1 MSLSDPSA
9 VPDAASVTR
18 NRLVL
23 VVYTSAIFVSA
34 LLLFSVQPLFTKMVL
49 PRLGGSPAVWS
60 VAMVFFQSL
69 LLGGYAYAHYLMQLR
84 NRMLPVVIHLVLL
97 VVALLTL
104 PLSIAGGWGEPPT
117 SGYAFWLLGLFAVSI
132 GLPFF
137 ALAANNP
144 LLQAWFVRTGHP
156 NGPDPYFLYASS
168 NIGSFLALLSYPV
181 LLEPMFTLRTQNLIW
196 TGGYG
201 LLIVLI
207 AACGVLLLRSPVM
220 AVADVGAEAIDA
232 PAPPWILRA
241 RWIFLAAVPSGLL
254 IAVTAHI
261 STDVA
266 AAPLLW
272 VLPLSL
278 YLLTWVLVF
287 QSRPLLP
294 HKWILLLQPLAIAGV
309 IVLLAVGGEQNLLLT
324 LGGHQLCFF
333 VIAMACH
340 GELARTR
347 PAAKYLTG
355 FYVAL
360 SFGGMVGGLFAGLIA
375 PFTFSWIA
383 EYPILL
389 ACAALCRPPGGN
401 ERLARW
407 SNWYWPLL
415 AVLAVALIAPT
426 YNTGKVFTW
435 LDTNRVWVIG
445 AVGVLSALLALGLNA
460 NRWKIFATVAVA
472 LALIRAYPS
481 DDGRVETVRSFFGV
495 HKIVVTSNGQ
505 YHVLMHG
512 TTIYGAEKYQ
522 NDDGT
527 PVTGRPE
534 PITYYHKDG
543 GIGQAIAAM
552 RERKGGPLRVAVI
565 GLGSGTLAC
574 ASEPG
579 ETWKFFEIDQTMVD
593 TAKDPKYFTYISKC
607 EPDMKPVIGDAR
619 LTFAKE
625 AAGTL
630 RPDHRRRL
638 FVGCDPDP
646 SRDRGGDGDLQGQ
659 AGAAGRCGD
668 ACVQPA
674 SRTGQRR
681 GRHRR
686 RQRSQELGLQRGY
699 QPRRGIHLLDHGGGL
714 GARGG
719 RCRQAGVVGPMGTDR
734 SRRQPAGLDR
744 RLLQRARRGVAAA
757 EEGRGV
763 SLKRTIRRLVRNH
776 SRLSLLAARHDQPE
790 TIVKKLALSFMAGAG
805 ALLATSAFAAPLSN
819 GLTALPDS
827 NIEQVR
833 MVCNEN
839 GRCWRERS
847 ERRVI
852 VREFLR

>member
-1 MSLSDPSA
+1 MSSLEPSA
-9 VPDAASVTR
+9 AADQPSASR

-23 VVYTSAIFVSA
+23 AVYTAAIFLSA

-60 VAMVFFQSL
+60 VAMVFFQTL
-69 LLGGYAYAHYLMQLR
+69 LLAGYAYAHFLMQIK
-84 NRMLPVVIHLVLL
+84 NRVIPVVAHLVLL

-104 PLSIAGGWGEPPT
+104 PLSIASAWGDAPT
-117 SGYAFWLLGLFAVSI
+117 SGYAFWLLGLFLVSI

-156 NGPDPYFLYASS
+156 AGPDPYFLYASS

-181 LLEPMFTLRTQNLIW
+181 LLEPMFSLHTQNLMW

-201 LLIVLI
+201 LLILLI
-207 AACGVLLLRSPVM
+207 AACGVLLLRSK
-220 AVADVGAEAIDA
+220 ALAAADLRTEETPA
-232 PAPPWILRA
+232 PAPSWSLRA

-294 HKWILLLQPLAIAGV
+294 HKWMLLLQPLAITGV

-360 SFGGMVGGLFAGLIA
+360 SFGGMLGGLFAGLIA
-375 PFTFSWIA
+375 PFAFSWVA

-389 ACAALCRPPGGN
+389 ALAALCRPGDN
-401 ERLARW
+401 ERLPRW
-407 SNWYWPLL
+407 SRWYWPFL

-426 YNTGKVFTW
+426 WSTGKVESW
-435 LDTNRVWVIG
+435 LEDRRVWVAGSI
-445 AVGVLSALLALGLNA
+445 GVLSALLALGLNA
-460 NRWKIFATVAVA
+460 NRWKIFATVV
-472 LALIRAYPS
+472 LALVLVRVYPS
-481 DDGRVETVRSFFGV
+481 DEGRTETVRSFFGV
-495 HKIVVTSNGQ
+495 HKIVFTPHGQ

-512 TTIYGAEKYQ
+512 TTIHGAEKITD
-522 NDDGT
+522 DDGT
-527 PVTGRPE
+527 PITGRPE

-543 GIGQAIAAM
+543 GIGQAIAAI
-552 RERKGGPLRVAVI
+552 RERKGAPLRVAVI
-565 GLGSGTLAC
+565 GVGAGTLTC

-579 ETWKFFEIDQTMVD
+579 ETWKFFDIDQTMVD
-593 TAKDPKYFTYISKC
+593 TARDPKYFTYIQNC
-607 EPDMKPVIGDAR
+607 QPDLKPVIGDAR

-625 AAGTL
+625 
-630 RPDHRRRL
+630 PDGVYDLIIVDAYSSDAIPIHLATQEAMKIYKDKLAPQGAVVMHVSNRHLELESVVVGIADANQLKSWVYDEDSGRDDEYIFATDVVVCAREEADVGKLASSDKWTETEPTENQRVWTDDYSNILGAVYRRL
-638 FVGCDPDP
+638 RYG
-646 SRDRGGDGDLQGQ
+646 
-659 AGAAGRCGD
+659 
-668 ACVQPA
+668 
-674 SRTGQRR
+674 
-681 GRHRR
+681 
-686 RQRSQELGLQRGY
+686 
-699 QPRRGIHLLDHGGGL
+699 
-714 GARGG
+714 
-719 RCRQAGVVGPMGTDR
+719 
-734 SRRQPAGLDR
+734 
-744 RLLQRARRGVAAA
+744 
-757 EEGRGV
+757 
-763 SLKRTIRRLVRNH
+763 
-776 SRLSLLAARHDQPE
+776 
-790 TIVKKLALSFMAGAG
+790 
-805 ALLATSAFAAPLSN
+805 
-819 GLTALPDS
+819 
-827 NIEQVR
+827 EQ
-833 MVCNEN
+833 
-839 GRCWRERS
+839 
-847 ERRVI
+847 
-852 VREFLR
+852 

>member
-1 MSLSDPSA
+1 MTLSASSA
-9 VPDAASVTR
+9 ATDQASTSR

-23 VVYTSAIFVSA
+23 VVYTAAIFVSA

-69 LLGGYAYAHYLMQLR
+69 LLAGYAYAHFLMQIQ
-84 NRMLPVVIHLVLL
+84 NRAVPIAVHLVLL
-97 VVALLTL
+97 VVALATL
-104 PLSIAGGWGEPPT
+104 PLSIASGWGEPPT
-117 SGYAFWLLGLFAVSI
+117 SGYAFWLLGLFVVSI

-156 NGPDPYFLYASS
+156 AGPDPYFLYASS

-181 LLEPMFTLRTQNLIW
+181 LLEPMFTLRTQNLMW
-196 TGGYG
+196 TAGYG
-201 LLIVLI
+201 VLALLI
-207 AACGVLLLRSPVM
+207 AGCGVLLMRSPAR
-220 AVADVGAEAIDA
+220 AVADPQAEKKQS
-232 PAPPWILRA
+232 PAPDWMLRS

-294 HKWILLLQPLAIAGV
+294 HRWMLMLQPLAIAGV

-375 PFTFSWIA
+375 PYAFSWIA

-389 ACAALCRPPGGN
+389 ALAALCRPSDGG
-401 ERLARW
+401 ERLPLWTR
-407 SNWYWPLL
+407 WYWPFL
-415 AVLAVALIAPT
+415 AVLAVALIAPAWSE
-426 YNTGKVFTW
+426 GKIPAW
-435 LDTNRVWVIG
+435 LQEHRVWTAG
-445 AVGVLSALLALGLNA
+445 AVGALAAALALFLKA
-460 NRWKIFATVAVA
+460 RRLKIFATVVVA
-472 LALIRAYPS
+472 LVLIRVYPS

-495 HKIVVTSNGQ
+495 HKIVVTPHGQ

-512 TTIYGAEKYQ
+512 TTIHGAQKFL

-534 PITYYHKDG
+534 PITYYHRDG
-543 GIGQAIAAM
+543 GIGQAIAAI
-552 RERKGGPLRVAVI
+552 RARKGAPLRVAVI
-565 GLGSGTLAC
+565 GVGSGTLTC

-579 ETWKFFEIDQTMVD
+579 ESWKFFEIDQTIVD
-593 TAKDPKYFTYISKC
+593 TARDPKYFSYIQNC
-607 EPDMKPVIGDAR
+607 APGLKPVIGDAR

-625 AAGTL
+625 
-630 RPDHRRRL
+630 PDGIYDLIIVDAYSSDAIPIHLATEEAMKIYKDKLAPQGAVVMHVSNRHLELESVVVGIADANDLKSWVYSEDSGRDDEYIFATTVVVSAREEADVGNLASSQQWAETEPTENERVWTDDYSNVLGAVYRRL
-638 FVGCDPDP
+638 
-646 SRDRGGDGDLQGQ
+646 RDG
-659 AGAAGRCGD
+659 
-668 ACVQPA
+668 
-674 SRTGQRR
+674 
-681 GRHRR
+681 
-686 RQRSQELGLQRGY
+686 
-699 QPRRGIHLLDHGGGL
+699 
-714 GARGG
+714 
-719 RCRQAGVVGPMGTDR
+719 
-734 SRRQPAGLDR
+734 
-744 RLLQRARRGVAAA
+744 
-757 EEGRGV
+757 
-763 SLKRTIRRLVRNH
+763 
-776 SRLSLLAARHDQPE
+776 
-790 TIVKKLALSFMAGAG
+790 
-805 ALLATSAFAAPLSN
+805 
-819 GLTALPDS
+819 
-827 NIEQVR
+827 EQ
-833 MVCNEN
+833 
-839 GRCWRERS
+839 
-847 ERRVI
+847 
-852 VREFLR
+852 

>member
-1 MSLSDPSA
+1 MRVSSFRDGALAPDPESRDSGFDAGHRPGMTPLSKTLLSAQRQVGSAPHIARRAAICSIAASGACLAENPAAGARRIQAGVLMRSPDPSA
-9 VPDAASVTR
+9 ATDQPSASR

-23 VVYTSAIFVSA
+23 IVYTAAIFVSA

-69 LLGGYAYAHYLMQLR
+69 LLGGYAYAHYLMQIR
-84 NRMLPVVIHLVLL
+84 NRMIPVAIHLVLL
-97 VVALLTL
+97 VVAFLTL
-104 PLSIAGGWGEPPT
+104 PLSIASGWGEPPT

-168 NIGSFLALLSYPV
+168 NIGSFLALLSYSV

-220 AVADVGAEAIDA
+220 VIADTAAEDADA
-232 PAPPWILRA
+232 PAPPWRLRA

-287 QSRPLLP
+287 QSRPLLA
-294 HKWILLLQPLAIAGV
+294 HKWMLMAQPLAITGV
-309 IVLLAVGGEQNLLLT
+309 IVLLAFGGEQNLLLT

-360 SFGGMVGGLFAGLIA
+360 SFGAMVGGLFAGLIA
-375 PFTFSWIA
+375 PYTFSWIA

-389 ACAALCRPPGGN
+389 ALAALCRPPGGN
-401 ERLARW
+401 ERFSRW
-407 SNWYWPLL
+407 SSWYWPFL
-415 AVLAVALIAPT
+415 AVLALALIAPSWSE
-426 YNTGKVFTW
+426 GKITTW
-435 LDTNRVWVIG
+435 VDEHRVWVIG

-460 NRWKIFATVAVA
+460 NRWKIFATVVVA
-472 LALIRAYPS
+472 LVLIRAYPS

-495 HKIVVTSNGQ
+495 HKIVVTPNGQ

-512 TTIYGAEKYQ
+512 TTTHGAQKFH

-527 PVTGRPE
+527 QVAGRPE

-543 GIGQAIAAM
+543 GIGQAIAAV
-552 RERKGGPLRVAVI
+552 RERKGSPLRVAVI
-565 GLGSGTLAC
+565 GLGSGTLTC

-579 ETWKFFEIDQTMVD
+579 ETWKFFEIDQSMVD
-593 TAKDPKYFTYISKC
+593 TARDPKYFTYIQQC
-607 EPDMKPVIGDAR
+607 EPDLKPVIGDAR
-619 LTFAKE
+619 LTFAREPDGIYDLIIVDAYSSDAIPIHLATQE
-625 AAGTL
+625 AMKIYRDKLAPQGAVVMHVSNRHL
-630 RPDHRRRL
+630 EL
-638 FVGCDPDP
+638 SSVIVGIAEAN
-646 SRDRGGDGDLQGQ
+646 DLQSWVYSEDS
-659 AGAAGRCGD
+659 GRDNEYIFATSVVVCAREEADVGEL
-668 ACVQPA
+668 A
-674 SRTGQRR
+674 SSDEWALTEADEKQRVWTDDY
-681 GRHRR
+681 
-686 RQRSQELGLQRGY
+686 SNV
-699 QPRRGIHLLDHGGGL
+699 L
-714 GARGG
+714 GA
-719 RCRQAGVVGPMGTDR
+719 GV
-734 SRRQPAGLDR
+734 
-744 RLLQRARRGVAAA
+744 
-757 EEGRGV
+757 
-763 SLKRTIRRLVRNH
+763 
-776 SRLSLLAARHDQPE
+776 
-790 TIVKKLALSFMAGAG
+790 
-805 ALLATSAFAAPLSN
+805 
-819 GLTALPDS
+819 
-827 NIEQVR
+827 
-833 MVCNEN
+833 
-839 GRCWRERS
+839 
-847 ERRVI
+847 
-852 VREFLR
+852 

>member
-1 MSLSDPSA
+1 MTSPDLSAAADQPSE
-9 VPDAASVTR
+9 SR

-23 VVYTSAIFVSA
+23 IVYTAAIFVSA

-69 LLGGYAYAHYLMQLR
+69 LLGGYAYAHFLMQLR
-84 NRMLPVVIHLVLL
+84 NRAIPVAIHLVLL
-97 VVALLTL
+97 VCALLTL
-104 PLSIAGGWGEPPT
+104 PLSISSGWGDPPT
-117 SGYAFWLLGLFAVSI
+117 SGYALWLLGLFAVSI

-181 LLEPMFTLRTQNLIW
+181 LLEPMFALRTQNLIW

-207 AACGVLLLRSPVM
+207 ASCGVLLLRSP
-220 AVADVGAEAIDA
+220 AKAAELNMPAGDAGA
-232 PAPPWILRA
+232 PAPSWVLRA

-294 HKWILLLQPLAIAGV
+294 HKWMLLAQPLAIAGV
-309 IVLLAVGGEQNLLLT
+309 VVLLAVGGEQNLLLT

-360 SFGGMVGGLFAGLIA
+360 SFGGMIGGLFAGLIA

-389 ACAALCRPPGGN
+389 AAAALCRPSGN
-401 ERLARW
+401 ERLPRW
-407 SNWYWPLL
+407 SAWYWPLL
-415 AVLAVALIAPT
+415 AALAIALIAPT
-426 YNTGKVFTW
+426 YTTGKLFIW

-460 NRWKIFATVAVA
+460 NRWKIFATVVVA
-472 LALIRAYPS
+472 LVLLRAYPA
-481 DDGRVETVRSFFGV
+481 DEGRVETVRSFFGV
-495 HKIVVTSNGQ
+495 HKIVVTPNGQ

-512 TTIYGAEKYQ
+512 TTIHGAEKFK

-527 PVTGRPE
+527 PVKGQPE

-543 GIGQAIAAM
+543 GIGQAITAV
-552 RERKGGPLRVAVI
+552 RERKGAPLRVAVI
-565 GLGSGTLAC
+565 GLGSGTLVC
-574 ASEPG
+574 AAEPG
-579 ETWKFFEIDQTMVD
+579 EDWKFFEIDQTMVD
-593 TAKDPKYFTYISKC
+593 TARDPKYFTYIQVC
-607 EPDMKPVIGDAR
+607 EPTLEPVIGDAR
-619 LTFAKE
+619 LTFAREPDGVYDLIIVDAYSSDAIPIHLATEE
-625 AAGTL
+625 AMEIYNSKLAPQGAVVMHVSNRHLELSSVVVGIADANDMKSWVYSEDSNRDNEYIFSTSVVVSAREEADVGKL
-630 RPDHRRRL
+630 ASSDKWALTEAEDHQRVWTDDYSNVLGAVWRRL
-638 FVGCDPDP
+638 RNG
-646 SRDRGGDGDLQGQ
+646 
-659 AGAAGRCGD
+659 
-668 ACVQPA
+668 
-674 SRTGQRR
+674 
-681 GRHRR
+681 
-686 RQRSQELGLQRGY
+686 
-699 QPRRGIHLLDHGGGL
+699 
-714 GARGG
+714 
-719 RCRQAGVVGPMGTDR
+719 
-734 SRRQPAGLDR
+734 
-744 RLLQRARRGVAAA
+744 
-757 EEGRGV
+757 EE
-763 SLKRTIRRLVRNH
+763 
-776 SRLSLLAARHDQPE
+776 
-790 TIVKKLALSFMAGAG
+790 
-805 ALLATSAFAAPLSN
+805 
-819 GLTALPDS
+819 
-827 NIEQVR
+827 
-833 MVCNEN
+833 
-839 GRCWRERS
+839 
-847 ERRVI
+847 
-852 VREFLR
+852 

>member
-1 MSLSDPSA
+1 MTSPDPPQVADRPSA
-9 VPDAASVTR
+9 SR

-23 VVYTSAIFVSA
+23 TVYTAAIFVSA

-69 LLGGYAYAHYLMQLR
+69 LLAGYAYAHYLMRLR
-84 NRMLPVVIHLVLL
+84 SRMIPVAVHLVLL
-97 VVALLTL
+97 AVALATL

-117 SGYAFWLLGLFAVSI
+117 SGYAIWLLGLFAVSI

-144 LLQAWFVRTGHP
+144 LLQAWFVRSGHP

-196 TGGYG
+196 TSGYG

-207 AACGVLLLRSPVM
+207 AACGVLLLRSPM
-220 AVADVGAEAIDA
+220 SAAVDILATDSDA
-232 PAPPWILRA
+232 PAPAWSLRA

-294 HKWILLLQPLAIAGV
+294 HRWMLVIQPVAIAGI

-375 PFTFSWIA
+375 PYAFSWVA

-389 ACAALCRPPGGN
+389 ALAALCRPPDE
-401 ERLARW
+401 ERFPRLSR
-407 SNWYWPLL
+407 WYWP
-415 AVLAVALIAPT
+415 VLAILAAGLIAPSFGT
-426 YNTGKVFTW
+426 IKLFDW
-435 LDTNRVWVIG
+435 LEDQRVYVVG
-445 AVGVLSALLALGLNA
+445 AVAVAGMLLALGLKA
-460 NRWKIFATVAVA
+460 DRWKLAAIAT
-472 LALIRAYPS
+472 LALVLIRVYPA
-481 DDGRVETVRSFFGV
+481 DEGRVETVRSFFGV
-495 HKIVVTSNGQ
+495 HKIVVTPHGQ

-512 TTIYGAEKYQ
+512 TTIHGAEKFQ

-527 PVTGRPE
+527 PVAGRPE

-543 GIGQAIAAM
+543 GIGQAIRAI
-552 RERKGGPLRVAVI
+552 RERKGATLRVAVI
-565 GLGSGTLAC
+565 GLGAGTLTC

-579 ETWKFFEIDQTMVD
+579 ETWKFFEIDQSMVD
-593 TAKDPKYFTYISKC
+593 TARDPRYFTYIQNC
-607 EPDMKPVIGDAR
+607 APDMKPVMGDAR
-619 LTFAKE
+619 LTFAREPDGLYDLIIVDAYSSDAIPIHLATEE
-625 AAGTL
+625 AMKIYKDKLAPQGAVLMHVSNRHLELSSVVVGIAEANDLKSWVYSEDSGRDGEYIFSTSVVVSAREEADIGKL
-630 RPDHRRRL
+630 ASSEQWTETEADEKQRVWTDDYSNVLGAVYRRL
-638 FVGCDPDP
+638 
-646 SRDRGGDGDLQGQ
+646 RDG
-659 AGAAGRCGD
+659 
-668 ACVQPA
+668 
-674 SRTGQRR
+674 
-681 GRHRR
+681 
-686 RQRSQELGLQRGY
+686 
-699 QPRRGIHLLDHGGGL
+699 
-714 GARGG
+714 
-719 RCRQAGVVGPMGTDR
+719 
-734 SRRQPAGLDR
+734 
-744 RLLQRARRGVAAA
+744 
-757 EEGRGV
+757 
-763 SLKRTIRRLVRNH
+763 
-776 SRLSLLAARHDQPE
+776 
-790 TIVKKLALSFMAGAG
+790 
-805 ALLATSAFAAPLSN
+805 
-819 GLTALPDS
+819 
-827 NIEQVR
+827 EQ
-833 MVCNEN
+833 
-839 GRCWRERS
+839 
-847 ERRVI
+847 
-852 VREFLR
+852 

>member
-1 MSLSDPSA
+1 MRSPDPSA
-9 VPDAASVTR
+9 ATDQPSASR

-23 VVYTSAIFVSA
+23 IVYTAAIFVSA

-69 LLGGYAYAHYLMQLR
+69 LLAGYAYAHFLMQIR
-84 NRMLPVVIHLVLL
+84 KRWIPVAVHLVLL

-104 PLSIAGGWGEPPT
+104 PLSIAGGWGEPPN

-144 LLQAWFVRTGHP
+144 LLQAWFVRSGHP

-181 LLEPMFTLRTQNLIW
+181 LLEPMFTLRSQNLIW
-196 TGGYG
+196 TAGYG
-201 LLIVLI
+201 FLIVLI
-207 AACGVLLLRSPVM
+207 AACGALLLRSPANAMV
-220 AVADVGAEAIDA
+220 DRPAEETDA
-232 PAPPWILRA
+232 PPPSWVLRA

-294 HKWILLLQPLAIAGV
+294 HKWMLMAQPLAIAGV

-360 SFGGMVGGLFAGLIA
+360 SFGGMLGGLFAGLIA
-375 PFTFSWIA
+375 PNAFSWVA

-389 ACAALCRPPGGN
+389 ALAALCRPPAG
-401 ERLARW
+401 ERLPRW
-407 SNWYWPLL
+407 SAWYWPFL
-415 AVLAVALIAPT
+415 AALAVALIAPS
-426 YNTGKVFTW
+426 YSTGKITAW
-435 LDTNRVWVIG
+435 LSEYRVWMIG
-445 AVGVLSALLALGLNA
+445 AVGVLSALLALALNA
-460 NRWKIFATVAVA
+460 NRWKIFATVVVA
-472 LALIRAYPS
+472 LVLIRAYPA
-481 DDGRVETVRSFFGV
+481 DDGRVDTVRSFFGV
-495 HKIVVTSNGQ
+495 HEIVVTPHGQ
-505 YHVLMHG
+505 YNVLMHG
-512 TTIYGAEKYQ
+512 TTIHGAQKFQ

-543 GIGQAIAAM
+543 GIGQAITAV
-552 RERKGGPLRVAVI
+552 RERKGAPLRVAVI

-579 ETWKFFEIDQTMVD
+579 ETWKFFEIDQSMVD
-593 TAKDPKYFTYISKC
+593 TARDPKYFTYIQNC
-607 EPDMKPVIGDAR
+607 EPDLKPVIGDAR

-625 AAGTL
+625 
-630 RPDHRRRL
+630 PDGVYDLIIVDAYSSDAIPIHLATEEAMAIYKAKLAPQGAVVMHVSNRHLELASVVVGIAQANELQSWVYSEDSGRDNEYIFATSVVVCARAEADVGELASSDEWVLTEADQKQRVWTDDYSNVLGAVYRRL
-638 FVGCDPDP
+638 
-646 SRDRGGDGDLQGQ
+646 RDG
-659 AGAAGRCGD
+659 
-668 ACVQPA
+668 
-674 SRTGQRR
+674 
-681 GRHRR
+681 
-686 RQRSQELGLQRGY
+686 
-699 QPRRGIHLLDHGGGL
+699 
-714 GARGG
+714 
-719 RCRQAGVVGPMGTDR
+719 
-734 SRRQPAGLDR
+734 
-744 RLLQRARRGVAAA
+744 
-757 EEGRGV
+757 
-763 SLKRTIRRLVRNH
+763 
-776 SRLSLLAARHDQPE
+776 
-790 TIVKKLALSFMAGAG
+790 
-805 ALLATSAFAAPLSN
+805 
-819 GLTALPDS
+819 
-827 NIEQVR
+827 EQ
-833 MVCNEN
+833 
-839 GRCWRERS
+839 
-847 ERRVI
+847 
-852 VREFLR
+852 

>member
-1 MSLSDPSA
+1 MTSEPT
-9 VPDAASVTR
+9 ASR

-23 VVYTSAIFVSA
+23 VVYTAAIFVSA

-69 LLGGYAYAHYLMQLR
+69 LLGGYAYAHLLMKLNSR
-84 NRMLPVVIHLVLL
+84 VVPIAVHLVLL

-104 PLSIAGGWGEPPT
+104 PLSIRSGWGEPPT
-117 SGYAFWLLGLFAVSI
+117 SGYAIWLLGLFVVSI

-156 NGPDPYFLYASS
+156 DGPDPYFLYASS

-201 LLIVLI
+201 SLIVLI
-207 AACGVLLLRSPVM
+207 SGCGVLLLRSPANAAARNMQVDD
-220 AVADVGAEAIDA
+220 ANA
-232 PAPPWILRA
+232 PAPSWALRA

-294 HKWILLLQPLAIAGV
+294 HKWMLLAQPLAIAGV
-309 IVLLAVGGEQNLLLT
+309 VILLAVGGEQNLLLT

-333 VIAMACH
+333 IIAMACH

-360 SFGGMVGGLFAGLIA
+360 SFGGMLGGLFAGLIA
-375 PFTFSWIA
+375 PFTFSWVA

-389 ACAALCRPPGGN
+389 ALAALCRPPGGA
-401 ERLARW
+401 ERLPRW
-407 SNWYWPLL
+407 SAWYWPFL
-415 AVLAVALIAPT
+415 AVLAVALIAPSHSAGDMF
-426 YNTGKVFTW
+426 NWF
-435 LDTNRVWVIG
+435 DDHRVWVIG
-445 AVGVLSALLALGLNA
+445 AVGVLSALLALTLNA
-460 NRWKIFATVAVA
+460 NRWKIFATVVVA
-472 LALIRAYPS
+472 LVVLRAYPS
-481 DDGRVETVRSFFGV
+481 DHGRVETVRSFFGV
-495 HKIVVTSNGQ
+495 HKIVVTTNGQ

-512 TTIYGAEKYQ
+512 TTIHGAEKFR

-534 PITYYHKDG
+534 PISYYHKDG
-543 GIGQAIAAM
+543 GIGRAITAI
-552 RERKGGPLRVAVI
+552 RERKGAPLKVAVI
-565 GLGSGTLAC
+565 GLGSGTLTC
-574 ASEPG
+574 ASAPG
-579 ETWKFFEIDQTMVD
+579 EDWRFFEIDQSMVD
-593 TAKDPKYFTYISKC
+593 TARDPKYFTYIQNC
-607 EPDMKPVIGDAR
+607 EPKLKPVIGDAR

-625 AAGTL
+625 PDGVYDLIIVDAYSSDAIPIHLATEEAMAIYKEKLAPEGAVVMHVSNRHLELASVVVGIADANDMKSWVYSEDSGRDNEYIFSTSVVVSAREEADVGTL
-630 RPDHRRRL
+630 ASSDVWTETDADEKQRVWTDDYSNVLGAVYRRL
-638 FVGCDPDP
+638 
-646 SRDRGGDGDLQGQ
+646 RDG
-659 AGAAGRCGD
+659 
-668 ACVQPA
+668 
-674 SRTGQRR
+674 
-681 GRHRR
+681 
-686 RQRSQELGLQRGY
+686 
-699 QPRRGIHLLDHGGGL
+699 
-714 GARGG
+714 
-719 RCRQAGVVGPMGTDR
+719 
-734 SRRQPAGLDR
+734 
-744 RLLQRARRGVAAA
+744 
-757 EEGRGV
+757 
-763 SLKRTIRRLVRNH
+763 
-776 SRLSLLAARHDQPE
+776 
-790 TIVKKLALSFMAGAG
+790 
-805 ALLATSAFAAPLSN
+805 
-819 GLTALPDS
+819 
-827 NIEQVR
+827 EQ
-833 MVCNEN
+833 
-839 GRCWRERS
+839 
-847 ERRVI
+847 
-852 VREFLR
+852 

>member
-1 MSLSDPSA
+1 MSLSEPSVVA
-9 VPDAASVTR
+9 GQPSIARD
-18 NRLVL
+18 RLVL
-23 VVYTSAIFVSA
+23 AVYTAAIFVSA

-69 LLGGYAYAHYLMQLR
+69 LLGGYAYAHYLMQIR
-84 NRMLPVVIHLVLL
+84 NRGIPVAIHLALL
-97 VVALLTL
+97 VLALLTL
-104 PLSIAGGWGEPPT
+104 PLSIAGGWGEPPA
-117 SGYAFWLLGLFAVSI
+117 SGYALWLLGLFAVSI

-181 LLEPMFTLRTQNLIW
+181 LLEPMFTLRMQNLIW

-201 LLIVLI
+201 LLILLI
-207 AACGVLLLRSPVM
+207 AACAVLMLRSPVM
-220 AVADVGAEAIDA
+220 AAADIRAEDTHS

-294 HKWILLLQPLAIAGV
+294 HKWMLMLQPLAIAGV
-309 IVLLAVGGEQNLLLT
+309 IVLLAFGGEQNLLLT

-389 ACAALCRPPGGN
+389 ALAALCRPSGGN
-401 ERLARW
+401 ERLPRW
-407 SNWYWPLL
+407 SWWYWPFL
-415 AVLAVALIAPT
+415 AALAVALILPAYT
-426 YNTGKVFTW
+426 TGKMFTW

-460 NRWKIFATVAVA
+460 NRWKIFATVVVA
-472 LALIRAYPS
+472 LVLLRAYPS

-495 HKIVVTSNGQ
+495 HKIVVTPNGQ

-512 TTIYGAEKYQ
+512 TTIHGAEKFQ

-543 GIGQAIAAM
+543 GIGQAIAAV
-552 RERKGGPLRVAVI
+552 RERKGAPLRAAVI
-565 GLGSGTLAC
+565 GLGSGTLTC

-579 ETWKFFEIDQTMVD
+579 EDWKFFEIDQSMVD
-593 TAKDPKYFTYISKC
+593 TAKDPKYFTYIRKC
-607 EPDMKPVIGDAR
+607 EPDLKPVIGDAR
-619 LTFAKE
+619 LTFAREPDGIYDLIIVDAYSSDAIPVHLATEE
-625 AAGTL
+625 AMKIYKDKLAPQGAVVMHVSNRHLELSSVVVGIADANDLKSWVYNEDSGRDNEYIFSTSVVVSAREEADVGKL
-630 RPDHRRRL
+630 ASSEDWALEEADEQQRVWTDDYSNVLGAVWRRL
-638 FVGCDPDP
+638 KNG
-646 SRDRGGDGDLQGQ
+646 
-659 AGAAGRCGD
+659 
-668 ACVQPA
+668 
-674 SRTGQRR
+674 
-681 GRHRR
+681 
-686 RQRSQELGLQRGY
+686 
-699 QPRRGIHLLDHGGGL
+699 
-714 GARGG
+714 
-719 RCRQAGVVGPMGTDR
+719 
-734 SRRQPAGLDR
+734 
-744 RLLQRARRGVAAA
+744 
-757 EEGRGV
+757 EE
-763 SLKRTIRRLVRNH
+763 
-776 SRLSLLAARHDQPE
+776 
-790 TIVKKLALSFMAGAG
+790 
-805 ALLATSAFAAPLSN
+805 
-819 GLTALPDS
+819 
-827 NIEQVR
+827 
-833 MVCNEN
+833 
-839 GRCWRERS
+839 
-847 ERRVI
+847 
-852 VREFLR
+852 

>member
-1 MSLSDPSA
+1 MTLPHPSVVADPPSA
-9 VPDAASVTR
+9 SR

-23 VVYTSAIFVSA
+23 VVYTAAIFVSA

-69 LLGGYAYAHYLMQLR
+69 LLAGYAYAHYLMRLN
-84 NRMLPVVIHLVLL
+84 NRMISVAVHLALL
-97 VVALLTL
+97 VIAFLTL

-117 SGYAFWLLGLFAVSI
+117 SGYALWLLGLFAVSI

-196 TGGYG
+196 TGGYFV
-201 LLIVLI
+201 LIVLI
-207 AACGVLLLRSPVM
+207 AACGVLLLCSPKSA
-220 AVADVGAEAIDA
+220 AVDTLAKDSDAAA
-232 PAPPWILRA
+232 PALSLRA

-294 HKWILLLQPLAIAGV
+294 HKWMLMLQPVAIAGV

-347 PAAKYLTG
+347 PAAKHLTG

-360 SFGGMVGGLFAGLIA
+360 SFGGMLGGLFAGLIA
-375 PFTFSWIA
+375 PNVFSWVA
-383 EYPILL
+383 EYPILVVL
-389 ACAALCRPPGGN
+389 AALCRPPGD
-401 ERLARW
+401 ERLPRW
-407 SNWYWPLL
+407 SRWYWPILL
-415 AVLAVALIAPT
+415 AVAVALIAPAFG
-426 YNTGKVFTW
+426 NGEVLNW
-435 LDTNRVWVIG
+435 LQEQRVYVVG
-445 AVGVLSALLALGLNA
+445 AVASAGMLLALVLNA
-460 NRWKIFATVAVA
+460 ARWKLAA
-472 LALIRAYPS
+472 LATLALVLVRVYPA

-495 HKIVVTSNGQ
+495 HKIVVTPHGQ

-512 TTIYGAEKYQ
+512 TTIHGAEKFQ
-522 NDDGT
+522 NDDGS
-527 PVTGRPE
+527 PIPGRPE
-534 PITYYHKDG
+534 PITYYHRDG
-543 GIGQAIAAM
+543 GIGQAIMAI
-552 RERKGGPLRVAVI
+552 RERKGAPLRVAVI
-565 GLGSGTLAC
+565 GLGAGTLTC

-593 TAKDPKYFTYISKC
+593 TARDPRYFTYVRSC
-607 EPDMKPVIGDAR
+607 EPDLKPVIGDAR
-619 LTFAKE
+619 LTFAREPDGLYDLIIVDAYSSDAIPIHLATEE
-625 AAGTL
+625 AMKIYKDKLAPQGAVLMHVSNRHLELSSVVVGIAEANDLKSWVYSEDSGRDSEYIFSTSVVVSAREEADIGKL
-630 RPDHRRRL
+630 ASSDQWAETEADEEQRVWTDDYSNVLGAVYRRL
-638 FVGCDPDP
+638 
-646 SRDRGGDGDLQGQ
+646 RDG
-659 AGAAGRCGD
+659 
-668 ACVQPA
+668 
-674 SRTGQRR
+674 
-681 GRHRR
+681 
-686 RQRSQELGLQRGY
+686 
-699 QPRRGIHLLDHGGGL
+699 
-714 GARGG
+714 
-719 RCRQAGVVGPMGTDR
+719 
-734 SRRQPAGLDR
+734 
-744 RLLQRARRGVAAA
+744 
-757 EEGRGV
+757 
-763 SLKRTIRRLVRNH
+763 
-776 SRLSLLAARHDQPE
+776 
-790 TIVKKLALSFMAGAG
+790 
-805 ALLATSAFAAPLSN
+805 
-819 GLTALPDS
+819 
-827 NIEQVR
+827 EQ
-833 MVCNEN
+833 
-839 GRCWRERS
+839 
-847 ERRVI
+847 
-852 VREFLR
+852 

>member
-1 MSLSDPSA
+1 MISSDPSA
-9 VPDAASVTR
+9 ATDQPSAGR

-23 VVYTSAIFVSA
+23 VIYTSAIFVSA

-69 LLGGYAYAHYLMQLR
+69 LLAGYGYAHYLMQIR
-84 NRMLPVVIHLVLL
+84 NRMLAVALHLALL
-97 VVALLTL
+97 VIALLTL
-104 PLSIAGGWGEPPT
+104 PLSIASGWGEPPT

-156 NGPDPYFLYASS
+156 SGPDPYFLYASS

-207 AACGVLLLRSPVM
+207 ASCAVLLLRSPVSA
-220 AVADVGAEAIDA
+220 AVDRQTEETDA
-232 PAPPWILRA
+232 PAPPWMLRA

-294 HKWILLLQPLAIAGV
+294 HKWMLMAQPLAITGV
-309 IVLLAVGGEQNLLLT
+309 IVLLAFGGEQNLLLT

-375 PFTFSWIA
+375 PFTFSWVA

-389 ACAALCRPPGGN
+389 ALAALCRPPGGN
-401 ERLARW
+401 ERLPRW
-407 SNWYWPLL
+407 SGWYWPFLGIG
-415 AVLAVALIAPT
+415 AVALIAPA
-426 YNTGKVFTW
+426 YSEGAIMTW
-435 LDTNRVWVIG
+435 LDGHRVWMVG

-472 LALIRAYPS
+472 LVLIRVYPA

-495 HKIVVTSNGQ
+495 HKIVVTPHGQ

-512 TTIYGAEKYQ
+512 TTIHGAQKFQ

-527 PVTGRPE
+527 PVAGRPE
-534 PITYYHKDG
+534 PITYYHRDG
-543 GIGQAIAAM
+543 GIGQAITAI
-552 RERKGGPLRVAVI
+552 RERKGSPLRVAVI
-565 GLGSGTLAC
+565 GLGAGTLTC

-593 TAKDPKYFTYISKC
+593 TARDPKYFSYIKNC
-607 EPDMKPVIGDAR
+607 EPDLKPVIGDAR

-625 AAGTL
+625 
-630 RPDHRRRL
+630 PDGIYDLIIIDAYSSDAIPIHLATEQAMEIYKDKLAPQGAVVMHVSNRHLELASVVVGIADANDLKSWVYSEDSNRDNEYIFSTAVVVCAREEADVGKLASSDVWALTEANENQRVWTDDYSNVLGAVYRRL
-638 FVGCDPDP
+638 
-646 SRDRGGDGDLQGQ
+646 R
-659 AGAAGRCGD
+659 
-668 ACVQPA
+668 
-674 SRTGQRR
+674 
-681 GRHRR
+681 
-686 RQRSQELGLQRGY
+686 
-699 QPRRGIHLLDHGGGL
+699 
-714 GARGG
+714 
-719 RCRQAGVVGPMGTDR
+719 
-734 SRRQPAGLDR
+734 
-744 RLLQRARRGVAAA
+744 
-757 EEGRGV
+757 EG
-763 SLKRTIRRLVRNH
+763 
-776 SRLSLLAARHDQPE
+776 
-790 TIVKKLALSFMAGAG
+790 
-805 ALLATSAFAAPLSN
+805 
-819 GLTALPDS
+819 
-827 NIEQVR
+827 EQ
-833 MVCNEN
+833 
-839 GRCWRERS
+839 
-847 ERRVI
+847 
-852 VREFLR
+852 

>member
-1 MSLSDPSA
+1 MTLPDLSAAAEQPSA
-9 VPDAASVTR
+9 SR

-23 VVYTSAIFVSA
+23 IVYTTAIFVSA

-69 LLGGYAYAHYLMQLR
+69 LLAGYAYAHYLMR
-84 NRMLPVVIHLVLL
+84 ISNRTVPVVIHLVLL

-156 NGPDPYFLYASS
+156 SGPDPYFLYASS

-207 AACGVLLLRSPVM
+207 AACGALLLRSPAM
-220 AVADVGAEAIDA
+220 AAVDVLAEDADTPA
-232 PAPPWILRA
+232 PAWILRL

-294 HKWILLLQPLAIAGV
+294 HKWILLAQPLAIAGV
-309 IVLLAVGGEQNLLLT
+309 VVLLAIGGEQNLLLT
-324 LGGHQLCFF
+324 LGGHLLCFF

-347 PAAKYLTG
+347 PAARYLTG

-360 SFGGMVGGLFAGLIA
+360 SFGGMLGGLFAGLVA
-375 PFTFSWIA
+375 PFTFSWVA

-389 ACAALCRPPGGN
+389 ACAALCRPPGGE
-401 ERLARW
+401 ERLSRW
-407 SNWYWPLL
+407 STWYWPFL
-415 AVLAVALIAPT
+415 AVLAIALIAPS
-426 YNTGKVFTW
+426 YSEGKVSF
-435 LDTNRVWVIG
+435 LGDHRVWVIG
-445 AVGVLSALLALGLNA
+445 AVGVLSALLALGLNV

-472 LALIRAYPS
+472 LVLIRAYPS
-481 DDGRVETVRSFFGV
+481 DNGRVETVRSFFGV
-495 HKIVVTSNGQ
+495 HKIVVTPNGQ

-512 TTIYGAEKYQ
+512 TTIHGAQKFQ

-543 GIGQAIAAM
+543 GIGQAITAI
-552 RERKGGPLRVAVI
+552 RERKGAPLRVAVI
-565 GLGSGTLAC
+565 GLGSGTLTC

-579 ETWKFFEIDQTMVD
+579 ENWKFFEIDQSMVD
-593 TAKDPKYFTYISKC
+593 TARDPKYFTYIQNC
-607 EPDMKPVIGDAR
+607 EPDLKPVIGDAR
-619 LTFAKE
+619 LTFAREPDGVYDLIIVDAYSSDAIPIHLATQE
-625 AAGTL
+625 AMKIYKDKLAPQGAVLMHVSNRHLELSSVVVGIAGANDLKSWVYSEDSNRDDEYIFATSVVVCARQEADIGTL
-630 RPDHRRRL
+630 ASSDEWALTEADDKQRVWTDDYSNVLGAVYRRL
-638 FVGCDPDP
+638 
-646 SRDRGGDGDLQGQ
+646 RDG
-659 AGAAGRCGD
+659 
-668 ACVQPA
+668 
-674 SRTGQRR
+674 
-681 GRHRR
+681 
-686 RQRSQELGLQRGY
+686 
-699 QPRRGIHLLDHGGGL
+699 
-714 GARGG
+714 
-719 RCRQAGVVGPMGTDR
+719 
-734 SRRQPAGLDR
+734 
-744 RLLQRARRGVAAA
+744 
-757 EEGRGV
+757 
-763 SLKRTIRRLVRNH
+763 
-776 SRLSLLAARHDQPE
+776 
-790 TIVKKLALSFMAGAG
+790 
-805 ALLATSAFAAPLSN
+805 
-819 GLTALPDS
+819 
-827 NIEQVR
+827 EQ
-833 MVCNEN
+833 
-839 GRCWRERS
+839 
-847 ERRVI
+847 
-852 VREFLR
+852 

>member
-1 MSLSDPSA
+1 MPKPTSLAGCGQKFRRQAGAIMTSEPSVVTDEPSA
-9 VPDAASVTR
+9 AR
-18 NRLVL
+18 NRLIL
-23 VVYTSAIFVSA
+23 VVYTAAIFVSA
-34 LLLFSVQPLFTKMVL
+34 LLLFSVQPLYTKMVL

-84 NRMLPVVIHLVLL
+84 NRMIPIVVHLVLL
-97 VVALLTL
+97 VIALLTL
-104 PLSIAGGWGEPPT
+104 PLSIANGWGEPPT

-196 TGGYG
+196 TSLYG
-201 LLIVLI
+201 LLILLI
-207 AACGVLLLRSPVM
+207 GCCGALLLRSPANV
-220 AVADVGAEAIDA
+220 VVEQNDDTDA
-232 PAPPWILRA
+232 PAPDWGLRA

-294 HKWILLLQPLAIAGV
+294 HKWVLMVQPLAISGV
-309 IVLLAVGGEQNLLLT
+309 IVLLAVGGEKNLLLT
-324 LGGHQLCFF
+324 RGGHLLCFF
-333 VIAMACH
+333 IIAMACH

-360 SFGGMVGGLFAGLIA
+360 SFGGMLGGLFAGLIA

-389 ACAALCRPPGGN
+389 ALAALCRPPGGA
-401 ERLARW
+401 ERLPRW
-407 SNWYWPLL
+407 SHWYWAFL
-415 AVLAVALIAPT
+415 AVLAVALIAPS
-426 YNTGKVFTW
+426 YSDGKIMAW
-435 LDTNRVWVIG
+435 LDDHRVWVIG

-460 NRWKIFATVAVA
+460 NRWKIFATVV
-472 LALIRAYPS
+472 LALVLIRIYPS

-495 HKIVVTSNGQ
+495 HKIVVTPHGQ

-512 TTIYGAEKYQ
+512 TTIHGAEKFQ

-543 GIGQAIAAM
+543 GIGQAISAI
-552 RERKGGPLRVAVI
+552 RERKGAPLRVAVI
-565 GLGSGTLAC
+565 GLGSGTLTC

-579 ETWKFFEIDQTMVD
+579 EDWKFFEIDQSMVD
-593 TAKDPKYFTYISKC
+593 TARDPKFFTYIRDC
-607 EPDMKPVIGDAR
+607 EPDLKPVIGDAR

-625 AAGTL
+625 PDGIYDLIIVDAYSSDAIPIHLATEEAMEIYKQKLAPQGAVVIHVSNRHLELSSVIVGIADANDLKSWVYSEDSGRDNEYIFSTSVVVCAREEADVGKLASSEDWTL
-630 RPDHRRRL
+630 EEADENQRVWTDDYSNVLGAVWRRL
-638 FVGCDPDP
+638 KNG
-646 SRDRGGDGDLQGQ
+646 
-659 AGAAGRCGD
+659 
-668 ACVQPA
+668 
-674 SRTGQRR
+674 
-681 GRHRR
+681 
-686 RQRSQELGLQRGY
+686 
-699 QPRRGIHLLDHGGGL
+699 
-714 GARGG
+714 
-719 RCRQAGVVGPMGTDR
+719 
-734 SRRQPAGLDR
+734 
-744 RLLQRARRGVAAA
+744 
-757 EEGRGV
+757 EE
-763 SLKRTIRRLVRNH
+763 
-776 SRLSLLAARHDQPE
+776 
-790 TIVKKLALSFMAGAG
+790 
-805 ALLATSAFAAPLSN
+805 
-819 GLTALPDS
+819 
-827 NIEQVR
+827 
-833 MVCNEN
+833 
-839 GRCWRERS
+839 
-847 ERRVI
+847 
-852 VREFLR
+852 